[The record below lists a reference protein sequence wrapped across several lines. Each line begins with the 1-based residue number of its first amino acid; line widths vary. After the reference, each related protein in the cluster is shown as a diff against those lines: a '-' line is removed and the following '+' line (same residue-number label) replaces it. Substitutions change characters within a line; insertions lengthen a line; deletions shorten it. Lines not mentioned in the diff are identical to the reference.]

1 MHKNIYLAA
10 RYDRRL
16 ELLDVADQLVA
27 NGYNVTSRWVLGEHE
42 MPGAADIATTARFA
56 VEDLADVLDA
66 GTVIHWTE
74 HPSAGYT
81 RGGRHVEFGFA
92 VALGKQNIIIGP
104 CESVFHY
111 LPSVIHYPTLQD
123 FYQQENIETRALVS
137 VV

>member
-1 MHKNIYLAA
+1 MNRNIYLAA

-27 NGYNVTSRWVLGEHE
+27 NGYNVTSRWLLGEHE
-42 MPGAADIATTARFA
+42 GQYAQDISITARFA
-56 VEDLADVLDA
+56 QEDLADIIDA
-66 GTVIHWTE
+66 GTVIHFTE
-74 HPSAGYT
+74 FPQVGYT